1 MAEPKNAAEV
11 TNATAEA
18 LTKPVAEVTAKAAEP
33 VAEGT
38 AKTEEPA
45 AKKH

>member
-11 TNATAEA
+11 TEATAEA
-18 LTKPVAEVTAKAAEP
+18 LTKPVAEVAEP